1 MVYQLELKFLTWVT
15 QFLADIAG
23 PSQTPTRELRDQLD
37 ARGSAIECAACLDA
51 SVAKGFAV
59 LERIQTGKEML
70 VRIVAMLTKLVERFD
85 PDQYRV
91 RENASGVAQS
101 FEDEDDDEHEDE

>member
-1 MVYQLELKFLTWVT
+1 M
-15 QFLADIAG
+15 
-23 PSQTPTRELRDQLD
+23 
-37 ARGSAIECAACLDA
+37 
-51 SVAKGFAV
+51 AKGFAV

-101 FEDEDDDEHEDE
+101 FEDDDEHVDE

>member
-1 MVYQLELKFLTWVT
+1 M
-15 QFLADIAG
+15 
-23 PSQTPTRELRDQLD
+23 
-37 ARGSAIECAACLDA
+37 
-51 SVAKGFAV
+51 AKGFAV

-101 FEDEDDDEHEDE
+101 FEDDDDEHEDEDE

>member
-1 MVYQLELKFLTWVT
+1 MMR
-15 QFLADIAG
+15 A
-23 PSQTPTRELRDQLD
+23 
-37 ARGSAIECAACLDA
+37 ARLSNARPVWTLLWP
-51 SVAKGFAV
+51 KGFAV

-70 VRIVAMLTKLVERFD
+70 VRIVAMLTKPVERFD

-101 FEDEDDDEHEDE
+101 FEDEE

>member
-1 MVYQLELKFLTWVT
+1 M
-15 QFLADIAG
+15 
-23 PSQTPTRELRDQLD
+23 
-37 ARGSAIECAACLDA
+37 RGLSGRFC
-51 SVAKGFAV
+51 AKGFAV

-85 PDQYRV
+85 PDQCRV

-101 FEDEDDDEHEDE
+101 FEGRRRARVRIRIAIRDF